1 MLSPLAAQSTLTE
14 RYQTTVPEPVRRALG
29 LTKHDKIAYREE
41 NGRVYLERA
50 DEAADPIL
58 TGFLTFLASDM
69 AANPDALRALPAAL
83 ADRLAALTRGAKIDL
98 DAPLSPGD
106 E

>member
-29 LTKHDKIAYREE
+29 LTKHDKVTWREE

-50 DEAADPIL
+50 TDDADPVL
-58 TGFLTFLASDM
+58 SGFLTFLARDM
-69 AANPDALRALPAAL
+69 AANPGNLRALPAAL
-83 ADRLAALTRGAKIDL
+83 ADRLADLTRGTDIDL

>member
-29 LTKHDKIAYREE
+29 LSKHDRIAWREE

-50 DEAADPIL
+50 GDAADPVL
-58 TGFLTFLASDM
+58 TRFLTFLARDV

-83 ADRLAALTRGAKIDL
+83 ADRLADLTRGADIDL
-98 DAPLSPGD
+98 DAPLAPGD